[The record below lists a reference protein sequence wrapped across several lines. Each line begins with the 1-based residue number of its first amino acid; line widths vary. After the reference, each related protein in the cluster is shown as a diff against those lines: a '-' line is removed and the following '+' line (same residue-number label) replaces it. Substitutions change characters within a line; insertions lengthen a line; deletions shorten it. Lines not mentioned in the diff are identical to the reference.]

1 MKMLKKFSVWLMSA
15 LLLLFVFLIPDAI
28 DRELSDI
35 NNVITESLLIVILAG
50 IFVDWIFEKTETE
63 D

>member
-1 MKMLKKFSVWLMSA
+1 MLKKFSVWLMSV
-15 LLLLFVFLIPDAI
+15 LLLLFVFSIPDAI

-35 NNVITESLLIVILAG
+35 FNGITESLLIVILSNM
-50 IFVDWIFEKTETE
+50 FVGWIFEKTETE